1 MLDTLVPIIA
11 TGVFTL
17 AGVFLSAVLE
27 RWRSREKR
35 LQTLFDKK
43 VETYTYLVRQAHK
56 ILVDVV
62 SDGDSQRVID
72 GGMKLLD
79 ELGDCALFASREV
92 TNLALELATLA
103 AQGGVKI
110 EDKRK
115 AIGALQRE
123 LRSRCQ
129 EELGMAE
136 L

>member
-17 AGVFLSAVLE
+17 AGVLLSAVLE
-27 RWRSREKR
+27 RSRSREKR

-56 ILVDVV
+56 ILVEVV

-103 AQGGVKI
+103 AQGGMEI

-115 AIGALQRE
+115 EIGALQRE